1 MVSPVAR
8 ELAPARVRSAR
19 LPLGLLR
26 SPAGASFLA
35 TRANAYSVFFLN
47 PRKFIAHRQNCNTI
61 NAYASVCSPHTTHRM
76 LLAIKQLKPATRR
89 RGWREPIN
97 QAASTVT
104 SIAGHCT
111 HPR

>member
-1 MVSPVAR
+1 M
-8 ELAPARVRSAR
+8 PAHK
-19 LPLGLLR
+19 GDH
-26 SPAGASFLA
+26 
-35 TRANAYSVFFLN
+35 AYSVFFLN

-61 NAYASVCSPHTTHRM
+61 NAYASVCSPQTTHRM
-76 LLAIKQLKPATRR
+76 LLAIKQLNPATLR

-104 SIAGHCT
+104 TIAGHCT